1 MFNRKPGK
9 TRKQK
14 RRQANVQA
22 SNVEDVVIR
31 DGMNA
36 YCNLLDSG
44 NNLLKL
50 NRIIPNK
57 QVKIDLS
64 IY

>member
-44 NNLLKL
+44 INLF
-50 NRIIPNK
+50 
-57 QVKIDLS
+57 
-64 IY
+64 Y